1 MSKKTPLYILI
12 TTNIIII
19 ILLSVM
25 VFNYLF
31 LGKTK
36 KVSSSGFTVEN
47 TKSTTNYTAEEIINK
62 MKEKSSNIG
71 KVVVYTEETDSNK
84 LLGRPNQYTSK
95 IQFADN
101 RVDQSHVEENDAIG
115 GTIEVFNSK
124 EDMEKRKNHIETIS
138 SSASFFTQYIYAK
151 DYAILR
157 LESDITPEQAKEYE
171 NLFYEVIK

>member
-1 MSKKTPLYILI
+1 MSKKVPLYILI

-31 LGKTK
+31 PEKTK
-36 KVSSSGFTVEN
+36 KVSSSDVTVEN
-47 TKSTTNYTAEEIINK
+47 TKSTTNYTAEEIVNL
-62 MKEKSSNIG
+62 MKEKNTNIG
-71 KVVVYTEETDSNK
+71 KIVVYTEETDLNN

-101 RVDQSHVEENDAIG
+101 RLDQSYVEENDAKG
-115 GTIEVFNSK
+115 GTIEVFGTK
-124 EDMEKRKNHIETIS
+124 EDMEKRKDYIETIS
-138 SSASFFTQYIYAK
+138 SSASLFTQYIYSK
-151 DYAILR
+151 GYAILR
-157 LESDITPEQAKEYE
+157 LDVELTPEQAKEYE

>member
-1 MSKKTPLYILI
+1 MEQKISLKILI
-12 TTNIIII
+12 ITNILIIV
-19 ILLSVM
+19 LLSILIFYFLF
-25 VFNYLF
+25 FNNQ
-31 LGKTK
+31 KDVP
-36 KVSSSGFTVEN
+36 VSSIINSKNEKF
-47 TKSTTNYTAEEIINK
+47 TAEEIINK

-101 RVDQSHVEENDAIG
+101 RVDQSHAEENDAIG

-124 EDMEKRKNHIETIS
+124 EDMEKRKNYIETIS

>member
-1 MSKKTPLYILI
+1 MEQKISLKILI
-12 TTNIIII
+12 ITNILIIV
-19 ILLSVM
+19 LLSILIFYFLF
-25 VFNYLF
+25 FNNQ
-31 LGKTK
+31 KDVS
-36 KVSSSGFTVEN
+36 VSSIINSKNEKF
-47 TKSTTNYTAEEIINK
+47 TAEEIINK

-101 RVDQSHVEENDAIG
+101 RVDQSHAEENDAIG

-124 EDMEKRKNHIETIS
+124 EDMEKRKNYIETIS
-138 SSASFFTQYIYAK
+138 SSASFFTRYIYAK